1 MVDLFNVVKDS
12 KKRWL
17 AVICVLRKKYM
28 NDAGISEVKRMHG
41 EETSQYFATFV
52 ENQKTERMKNT
63 FFVALAISGLTLFSC
78 KDDKAKDMPE
88 AEVAKTE
95 ITSEDNFNYVVEQFA
110 DLKILRY
117 QIPGFEELSL
127 KEQKLVYYLTQA
139 GLEGRDIMWAQN
151 YRHNLAIRAALENIY
166 ANYNGDKT
174 SEDWKNFEIYLKRVW
189 FSNGIHHHYSNAK
202 IKPAFNKAYL
212 EMLMKETNS
221 SLAGEALEVIFNDK
235 DAKKVNLSKDSD
247 IVLESA
253 INFYGP
259 DVTTADVE
267 KFYGGIK
274 VDAAEPIE
282 VGLNT
287 RLVKEN
293 GKLVEQVYKS
303 GGLYGEAIDKIIFW
317 LEKAKGVAE
326 SDAQAKALGLL
337 IEYYQT
343 GSLDTWDDY
352 AVAWVESTEG
362 NIDWIN
368 GFIEVYNDPKG
379 YKGSY
384 ETIVQIKDF
393 DMSKKM
399 AVLSKEA
406 QWFEDNSPLM
416 PEHKKKEVKG
426 VSYKTV
432 IVAGEAGDASPS
444 TPIGVNLPNN
454 NWIRQAHGSKSVSL
468 GNIINAYSNAGG
480 SGRLQEFAN
489 DEQEVALEKEYGALG
504 DKLHTALHEVVG
516 HASGQINKG
525 VGTPKETL
533 KRYKSTIEE
542 GRADLFGLYYLMD
555 PKLQELGLVT
565 DWEKTGIA
573 AYDGYIRNGLIGQL
587 VRLELGDDVEEAHM
601 VNRQWVSAWAYERGQ
616 AENVIEKITRDGKTY
631 YNINDYGKLRTIFG
645 ELLRE
650 TQRITS
656 EGDYEAAKN
665 LVENYGVKV
674 DQKLHAEVL
683 ERNSKF
689 KSAPYSGFVNPMI
702 VPTMEGEEIT
712 GFNVMQPDSFEGQML
727 DYAKK
732 YGNLSK
738 K

>member
-1 MVDLFNVVKDS
+1 MKFKALYGF
-12 KKRWL
+12 
-17 AVICVLRKKYM
+17 VLSSLLLVSC
-28 NDAGISEVKRMHG
+28 DQDQQ
-41 EETSQYFATFV
+41 TT
-52 ENQKTERMKNT
+52 KT
-63 FFVALAISGLTLFSC
+63 
-78 KDDKAKDMPE
+78 KDDKAPAFAK
-88 AEVAKTE
+88 AEKKE
-95 ITSEDNFNYVVEQFA
+95 FNYQVDKFA
-110 DLKILRY
+110 DVKILRY
-117 QIPGFEELSL
+117 QIPGFEDLTL
-127 KEQKLVYYLTQA
+127 KEQKLVYYMTQA
-139 GLEGRDIMWAQN
+139 GLAGRDMMWAQN
-151 YRHNLAIRAALENIY
+151 YRHNLKIREALEKVY
-166 ANYNGDKT
+166 TSYPGDKN
-174 SEDWKNFEIYLKRVW
+174 SDNWKHFEEYLKRVW

-202 IKPAFNKAYL
+202 LKPAFSEAYL
-212 EMLMKETNS
+212 KEVLKASKTV
-221 SLAGEALEVIFNDK
+221 LEGEAFDVIFNDK
-235 DAKKVNLSKDSD
+235 DAKKVNLSKDAD

-267 KFYGGIK
+267 AYYDAIK
-274 VDAAEPIE
+274 VDPKEPIE

-293 GKLVEQVYKS
+293 GKLVEQIYKS
-303 GGLYGEAIDKIIFW
+303 GGMYGAAIDEIIGW
-317 LEKAKGVAE
+317 LKKAKDVAE
-326 SDAQAKALGLL
+326 NPKQGKALGLL
-337 IEYYQT
+337 IEYYKT

-352 AVAWVESTEG
+352 CIAWATSTEG

-399 AVLSKEA
+399 AVLSQDA

-416 PEHKKKEVKG
+416 AEHKKKEVKG

-454 NWIRQAHGSKSVSL
+454 NWIRQTHGSKSVSL
-468 GNIINAYSNAGG
+468 GNIINSYANAGG
-480 SGRLQEFAN
+480 SGRLKEFAH
-489 DEQEVALEKEYGALG
+489 DSEEVELEEKYGQLA

-516 HASGQINKG
+516 HASGQINEG

-533 KRYKSTIEE
+533 KSYKSTIEE

-555 PKLQELGLVT
+555 PKLQELGLVE

-573 AYDGYIRNGLIGQL
+573 AYDGYIRNGLVSQL

-601 VNRQWVSAWAYERGQ
+601 RNRQWVSAWAFERG
-616 AENVIEKITRDGKTY
+616 AKENVIEKVTRDGKTY
-631 YNINDYGKLRTIFG
+631 YNINDYKKLRDIFG

-656 EGDYEAAKN
+656 EGDYEAAKA
-665 LVENYGVKV
+665 LVEDYGVKV
-674 DQKLHAEVL
+674 DQSLHKEVL
-683 ERNSKF
+683 DRNSKF
-689 KSAPYSGFVNPMI
+689 KSAAYSGFVNPVI
-702 VPTMEGEEIT
+702 VPTIENGEIT
-712 GFNVMQPDSFEGQML
+712 GFTIKQPEDFQTQML
-727 DYAKK
+727 QYSKT
-732 YGNLSK
+732 YGFLK
-738 K
+738 